1 MTHPD
6 SRPTTAAMFVSFL
19 RLGVTAF
26 GGPAIVPYIRLM
38 AVEKRQW
45 ISDREFSRGVG
56 LCQSIPGTTAMQ
68 VAAFT
73 GLRVRGALAAVACFM
88 GLGLPAFVLM
98 LVLSVAYG
106 RFGGVDTVVSV
117 MSGLKVV
124 VVALIAFAALDF
136 GRRTIV
142 GIRDIL
148 LSGAMALY
156 LAAGGSPALGILAS
170 MLVAPFLYRDRP
182 HRPPDMGTGHGPHGA
197 LRRQAPALI
206 TIIVLAAGLTLLV
219 LWKHSLFTLGTVMA
233 KVGALAF
240 GGGYGLVPLLLHDI
254 VGTHGWMSTETL
266 MDGIALGQVT
276 PGPIFITATFIGY
289 HVQGL
294 AGAVVAT
301 VAIFTPPLAILF
313 ATARSLDWLEGSPI
327 IQRGL
332 HGALVSFA
340 GLLVGTTY
348 LFALA
353 APWSPFAVILA
364 LAAFGALAAG
374 TDMLWVVLLGGA
386 AAAFLL

>member
-1 MTHPD
+1 
-6 SRPTTAAMFVSFL
+6 
-19 RLGVTAF
+19 
-26 GGPAIVPYIRLM
+26 M
-38 AVEKRQW
+38 A
-45 ISDREFSRGVG
+45 
-56 LCQSIPGTTAMQ
+56 LCQSIPGTTALQ

-73 GLRVRGALAAVACFM
+73 GLRVRGALAAVACFL

-98 LVLSVAYG
+98 LALSIAYG
-106 RFGGVDTVVSV
+106 RFGGVGTVVSI

-142 GIRDIL
+142 GVRDLL
-148 LSGAMALY
+148 LSGAMALF
-156 LAAGGSPALGILAS
+156 LATGGSPALGILAS
-170 MLVAPFLYRDRP
+170 MLVAPLLYRDRP
-182 HRPPDMGTGHGPHGA
+182 HRPPDVGIGPRHA
-197 LRRQAPALI
+197 LRLQTPALI
-206 TIIVLAAGLTLLV
+206 TLVALAAGLALLA
-219 LWKHSLFTLGTVMA
+219 LWKAKLFALGIVMA

-240 GGGYGLVPLLLHDI
+240 GGGYGLIPLLLHDI
-254 VGTHGWMSTETL
+254 VGTHGWMSTATL

-294 AGAVVAT
+294 TGALVAT
-301 VAIFTPPLAILF
+301 IAIFTPPLAILF
-313 ATARSLDWLEGSPI
+313 ATAGSLDWLESSPI

-353 APWSPFAVILA
+353 APWSPIAVALA
-364 LAAFGALAAG
+364 LAAFGALVARI
-374 TDMLWVVLLGGA
+374 DMLWVVLLGGA